1 MEVRRLDQTE
11 AERKEGP
18 VFETQVHL
26 KEGFSEAFDGDRQ
39 ISMGEVYFAPG
50 ERTTVHEHTI
60 RQILYVTGG
69 EGLVVSE
76 DERYE
81 VGVGDMISIPPGE
94 PHWHGAVPNSSFT
107 HVSVVIKDDEH
118 DGTIAV
124 EEPAGRRSE

>member
-11 AERKEGP
+11 AERKEGS
-18 VFETQVHL
+18 VFETQMHL
-26 KEGFSEAFDGDRQ
+26 KEGFSEAFDGNRR
-39 ISMGEVYFAPG
+39 ISMGEVFFAPG
-50 ERTTVHEHTI
+50 ERTPVHEHTI

-76 DERYE
+76 DERHE
-81 VGVGDMISIPPGE
+81 VGVGDMITIPPGE
-94 PHWHGAVPNSSFT
+94 RHWHGAVPNSSFT